1 MEILL
6 RYTFALGF
14 GLVVLGFGLV
24 SLVTFKIATIALEHQ
39 WVF

>member
-14 GLVVLGFGLV
+14 GVVVFGFGLV
-24 SLVTFKIATIALEHQ
+24 SVVTFKIATIALEHQ
-39 WVF
+39 WAF